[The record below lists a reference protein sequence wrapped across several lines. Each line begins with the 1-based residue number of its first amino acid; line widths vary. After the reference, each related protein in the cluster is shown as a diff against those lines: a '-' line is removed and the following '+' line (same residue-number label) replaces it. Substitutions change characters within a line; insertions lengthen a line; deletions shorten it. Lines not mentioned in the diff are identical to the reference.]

1 MNKERF
7 LRRLLA
13 LMLFV
18 LSPALLAAEG
28 PQLFGGTL
36 GRMEVVVELDLR
48 DPEQVTGRYFYRKYR
63 HDLAL
68 EGKLQGAQL
77 SLREGRERY
86 DDIPRPELQLQRTAQ
101 GWQGEWRGPQG
112 KRLVVSLSR
121 LSVEPPPTDDEPFWQ
136 RIHAESPYDFLRLK
150 ASPLEPSKRQRF
162 MGHELQWWREPVSG
176 LTAFEV
182 LDGYPPAQLALINQR
197 LRERLWTDVI
207 DYHGCKLG
215 GDEFMQTLKPALLSA
230 QVVSLDILTSYYCGG
245 AHPDF
250 SASPLTLDARTGEVL
265 ALEDV
270 LWVADGPALLYR
282 DDGEG
287 RPVPGSVDFTTYS
300 DYRSERLAP
309 WLVEQLGRLYPD
321 RMAEPED
328 DDCRYAD
335 SEVWNFPAWYLTPEG
350 LHLAPYFA
358 RAMRPCDLV
367 DWPVLPYA
375 LLKQHPGR
383 LKLRLPE

>member
-7 LRRLLA
+7 LRRLMA
-13 LMLFV
+13 LMLLV
-18 LSPALLAAEG
+18 ISPVLLAADG
-28 PQLFGGTL
+28 AQLFGGTL
-36 GRMEVVVELDLR
+36 GKAAVVVELDLR

-68 EGKLQGAQL
+68 EGRLQGSQL

-101 GWQGEWRGPQG
+101 GWQGEWIGPQG
-112 KRLVVSLSR
+112 KRFKVKLAQPQIE
-121 LSVEPPPTDDEPFWQ
+121 EPPAGAEPFWQ

-150 ASPLEPSKRQRF
+150 ASPLQPDKRQRF
-162 MGHELQWWREPVSG
+162 QGYELQWWREPISG
-176 LTAFEV
+176 LTSFEV
-182 LDGYPPAQLALINQR
+182 LDGYPPEQLALINQR
-197 LRERLWTDVI
+197 LSERLWTDVI
-207 DYHGCKLG
+207 GYHGCKMG

-230 QVVSLDILTSYYCGG
+230 QVVSLDIFTSYYCGG

-270 LWVADGPALLYR
+270 LWVADGPAFLYR
-282 DDGEG
+282 EDDEG
-287 RPVPGSVDFTTYS
+287 RPVSGSVDFTSYY

-309 WLVEQLGRLYPD
+309 WLVEQLGQLYPD
-321 RMAEPED
+321 IMAEPED

-335 SEVWNFPAWYLTPEG
+335 SDVWNFPAWYLTPEG
-350 LHLAPYFA
+350 LHLSPYFA

-367 DWPVLPYA
+367 DWPVLPHA

-383 LKLRLPE
+383 LKLKLPE